1 MESKLRK
8 MTNVPTRITKDDM
21 KKLKADFIQ
30 LLMNE
35 DLPEVRQFLKNT
47 IKKITVYNNK
57 ITVTFNLKMMN

>member
-1 MESKLRK
+1 

>member
-1 MESKLRK
+1 

-21 KKLKADFIQ
+21 KKLKAGFIQ

-47 IKKITVYNNK
+47 IKKITV
-57 ITVTFNLKMMN
+57 TFNLKMMN